1 MFKSEDLVKQINKR
15 CGKYFLESNF
25 LLDQIAHNK
34 IIAKSNYSSKA
45 INHYNGEVEVNVIKW
60 FKNFWVYIEIRID
73 QASIRTSFPD
83 IFISISIFQGDQFDD
98 IKNQLFRAE
107 WDNYGNIDEKHP
119 QPHWHIYPVRYHHKT
134 FAESLELVDDSESFQ
149 AILNTS
155 RVVDLEKIHFAM
167 NGQWSSGG
175 KHVHTINDIETIV
188 NWFSGVFE
196 CIKTQ
201 LEYVS

>member
-1 MFKSEDLVKQINKR
+1 M
-15 CGKYFLESNF
+15 
-25 LLDQIAHNK
+25 
-34 IIAKSNYSSKA
+34 
-45 INHYNGEVEVNVIKW
+45 
-60 FKNFWVYIEIRID
+60 
-73 QASIRTSFPD
+73 
-83 IFISISIFQGDQFDD
+83 
-98 IKNQLFRAE
+98 
-107 WDNYGNIDEKHP
+107 
-119 QPHWHIYPVRYHHKT
+119 
-134 FAESLELVDDSESFQ
+134 DDSESFQ